1 VRTKYL
7 LLISAL
13 LLAPVF
19 CVHAEVGVIAPIQ
32 VYATVSD
39 PSAPTLTPV
48 VVSASY
54 TSPIN
59 AASISYSSGSRW
71 GKLSDVK
78 FASNAISVAGT
89 PVTGTSCS
97 VGDPVLPNTGV
108 KIEDLT
114 LFALPGEM
122 GLSYSMHY
130 YTFSPGTNA
139 TAGWRSNFAYALDL
153 GCYYEYNPSPCGYI
167 TYFRPDGKRLYFNV
181 SSKIYNKAF
190 QSTSGLAILT
200 GNGDGT
206 FTLQDEDARTLTF
219 RTVGFKGLL
228 TSIKDASGIGWSISG
243 DESQDPWVTVT
254 HTSGASFTVENAFDG
269 GQTYKT
275 ITDPSGNKYY
285 FNRNLPAGIDNIALP
300 GNPTTAIY
308 YKHVAGLMVESGYN
322 GFPYS
327 YTQYD
332 DSKRVIGT
340 RFADDSGFYSF
351 EYLKSSYGT
360 VIVNPFGHRTVQ
372 QYDTEGRI
380 ISESRDAVSTCGATI
395 NYSAYDANGKLSQT
409 IDNNGV
415 IHTYVY
421 AANGQLQTETEAAG
435 TSLARTTNYV
445 WDPDVRLNRLLSE
458 TVVGVKQTAYS
469 YNAQNRLAS
478 VSVTNLSGGGIARQ
492 TLTTRYDYTL
502 YPNGMVQTLRV
513 TRPSP
518 NDADTSVYTYDALG
532 NLTSEIDGLGHATA
546 YSWYNALGEVGRV
559 VGPNGDTTDY
569 AYDARGRIIAK
580 TIYPNGN
587 ASSWRYT
594 YDAYGLLASETAP
607 DNRVTVWTRNALM
620 QVISITRN
628 DKDGT
633 STETF
638 SYNPNGDVSR
648 HVIARGNDIAL
659 AENFGYD
666 GLGRLYQK
674 QGSHGQLLTYAYDGN
689 GNVLSVTN
697 AMGHVTSHQYDAL
710 NRVIATFES
719 GGASPAVPAPAVAPA
734 LAAPSSNTTGA
745 YALSWNTVSGANLYV
760 LQEQVNGGA
769 WLTVQSKSI
778 TSWSVAGR
786 LNGNY
791 AYRIQACNDS
801 GCGPWSTSSTVVV
814 AIPGPPAAAPGL
826 SVPASPVVSSSYA
839 IVWNGVA
846 TANYY
851 VLQEQVNGGAWTMV
865 QNNEATS
872 WGATGRGN
880 ATYGYRVQAC
890 NAVGCG
896 PWSAA
901 ASVRVAANYPIS
913 GLNGGNFRYGY
924 TTPTKGTGFTVVGF
938 DIAGGATWEVFSGTP
953 SLAHTVRAQG
963 SVPVGAVSVQ
973 ITWTS
978 LGPVGGDGDAGG
990 SVTNGAASPMPL
1002 SSNPYS
1008 EYRTAGWGANQSSR
1022 SRSYRV
1028 QVDFYDAYGTD
1039 ISQSVF
1045 TMTASVQGSAT

>member
-1 VRTKYL
+1 MT
-7 LLISAL
+7 
-13 LLAPVF
+13 F
-19 CVHAEVGVIAPIQ
+19 G
-32 VYATVSD
+32 
-39 PSAPTLTPV
+39 
-48 VVSASY
+48 
-54 TSPIN
+54 
-59 AASISYSSGSRW
+59 GGGWW
-71 GKLSDVK
+71 GAFADNK
-78 FASNAISVAGT
+78 FASDAISVAGT
-89 PVTGTSCS
+89 PDTGTPCP

-130 YTFSPGTNA
+130 YTFSPGTNS
-139 TAGWRSNFAYALDL
+139 TAGWRSNLAYALDL
-153 GCYYEYNPSPCGYI
+153 DCYYEYNPSPCGYI

-181 SSKIYNKAF
+181 SSKIYNKSF
-190 QSTSGLAILT
+190 QSTSGLVILT

-228 TSIKDASGIGWSISG
+228 TSIKDVSGIGWTISG
-243 DESQDPWVTVT
+243 DELQDPLVTVT
-254 HTSGASFTVENAFDG
+254 HTNGASFTISNTFDG
-269 GQTYKT
+269 NLRHKVV
-275 ITDPSGNKYY
+275 TDPAGHIFEIY
-285 FNRNLPAGIDNIALP
+285 RNLPTGGDTVTFP
-300 GNPTTAIY
+300 GFPATATFPGSPATTIY
-308 YKHVAGLMVESGYN
+308 YKYAAGLLVESGYN
-322 GFPYS
+322 GIPYS

-340 RFADDSGFYSF
+340 SFADGSGFYSF
-351 EYLKSSYGT
+351 EYLKTAYST
-360 VIVNPFGHRTVQ
+360 IIVNPFGHRTVQ
-372 QYDTEGRI
+372 QYDAEGRI
-380 ISESRDAVSTCGATI
+380 ISESRDAVSTCGATV
-395 NYSAYDANGKLSQT
+395 NSSTYDANGKLSQT

-415 IHTYVY
+415 VHTYVY

-478 VSVTNLSGGGIARQ
+478 VAVTNLSLNGITRQ
-492 TLTTRYDYTL
+492 TFTTRYDYSL

-546 YSWYNALGEVGRV
+546 YSWYNALGEVGHV
-559 VGPNGDTTDY
+559 VGPNGDATDY
-569 AYDARGRIIAK
+569 AYDARGHVIAK

-587 ASSWRYT
+587 AASWRYT
-594 YDAYGLLASETAP
+594 YDGYGLLASETAP

-620 QVISITRN
+620 QVVSITRN

-697 AMGHVTSHQYDAL
+697 AMGHVTSYQYDAL

-719 GGASPAVPAPAVAPA
+719 GGASPAVPAPGVAPT
-734 LAAPSSNTTGA
+734 LAGPSSSTSGA
-745 YALSWNTVSGANLYV
+745 YALSWNTVNGANLYV
-760 LQEQVNGGA
+760 LQEQLNGGN
-769 WLTVQSKSI
+769 WLTVQSKSL
-778 TSWSVAGR
+778 TNWSVSGH
-786 LNGNY
+786 LSGSY
-791 AYRIQACNDS
+791 GYRIQACNDS
-801 GCGPWSTSSTVVV
+801 GCGPWSASSTVVV
-814 AIPGPPAAAPGL
+814 AIPGPPVAAPGL

-839 IVWNGVA
+839 IAWNGVA

-865 QNNEATS
+865 QNTGATS
-872 WGATGRGN
+872 WAASGRGN

-913 GLNGGNFRYGY
+913 GLTGRSFNYGY

-938 DIAGGATWEVFSGTP
+938 DIAGGTTWEVFSGTP

-963 SVPVGAVSVQ
+963 AVPAGAVSVQ

-978 LGPVGGDGDAGG
+978 LGPVGGAGDAGG
-990 SVTNGAASPMPL
+990 AVTNGAASPMPL
-1002 SSNPYS
+1002 SSNPSS
-1008 EYRTAGWGANQSSR
+1008 EYRTSGWGANQSTR
-1022 SRSYRV
+1022 NRSYRV